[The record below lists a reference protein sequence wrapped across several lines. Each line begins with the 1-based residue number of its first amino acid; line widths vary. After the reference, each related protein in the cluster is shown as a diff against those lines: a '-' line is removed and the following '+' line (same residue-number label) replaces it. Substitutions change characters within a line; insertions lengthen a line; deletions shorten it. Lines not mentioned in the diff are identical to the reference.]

1 MKPQPDFSP
10 AMLKAF
16 LHARAI
22 AREGFEPTPKGRL
35 AARHDLAGEIMDKAG
50 VGWSDVSDA
59 FAGRLFDPGKRAA
72 IWAVL
77 GHFPSDFGIVLSSPE
92 KPAEVR
98 A

>member
-35 AARHDLAGEIMDKAG
+35 AARHDLAGEIMDVAG

-59 FAGRLFDPGKRAA
+59 FAGKLQDPGARAA
-72 IWAVL
+72 IWAAL
-77 GHFPSDFGIVLSSPE
+77 GHFPSDFGIVLG
-92 KPAEVR
+92 AERTSEEAR

>member
-1 MKPQPDFSP
+1 MKPSPDFSP

-16 LHARAI
+16 LHACAM
-22 AREGFEPTPKGRL
+22 AREGFEPTPKGRV

-50 VGWSDVSDA
+50 VGWSDVNDA
-59 FAGRLFDPGKRAA
+59 FAGRLSDPGKRAA

-77 GHFPSDFGIVLSSPE
+77 GHFPSDFGIVLGAE
-92 KPAEVR
+92 PAQEEMR